1 MAGDNN
7 WDSDS
12 DSDSSYVLLS
22 DVTSAGSDSEN
33 YVIVAKDNYLSTDS
47 DEDLFGES
55 QNESEKVMDED
66 ITDSEE
72 DRFCEIQ
79 QQLEKNG
86 DDDNNVSTD
95 SDEDLSD
102 ERRHQLK
109 KLVDYSSTDSDE
121 DPGHYGGPLN
131 YSYVANNEVCHCVI
145 YERCL
150 FISISLVSA

>member
-12 DSDSSYVLLS
+12 DSSYVLLS
-22 DVTSAGSDSEN
+22 DGTSAGSDSEN

-95 SDEDLSD
+95 SDED
-102 ERRHQLK
+102 
-109 KLVDYSSTDSDE
+109 
-121 DPGHYGGPLN
+121 PGDYGGPLN

-150 FISISLVSA
+150 FISITLVSA

>member
-7 WDSDS
+7 CDS

-22 DVTSAGSDSEN
+22 DATSVGSDSEN
-33 YVIVAKDNYLSTDS
+33 FVIVAKDSYRSTDS

-55 QNESEKVMDED
+55 QNESEKVMGED

-72 DRFCEIQ
+72 DPFCESQ

-86 DDDNNVSTD
+86 DDDNNVNTD
-95 SDEDLSD
+95 SDEG
-102 ERRHQLK
+102 RHQLK

-121 DPGHYGGPLN
+121 DPGVYGGPMN
-131 YSYVANNEVCHCVI
+131 RSYVAYNEVCYCFI
-145 YERCL
+145 YERCF
-150 FISISLVSA
+150 FISITLVSA